1 MEYIRFVLEYE
12 IYKISERSYPSYR
25 LLENPCLLCDG
36 LDPWFRKLGDL
47 LGICDDNYM
56 QGMGGGV
63 FIEKGLDIDSRK
75 RLDKKFTIIVTISVQ
90 SWKLVPGK
98 VVEAACNDYPHSKVY
113 FMMVEKGR
121 AKGGLGKPWAN
132 DEKIQAPHAAWV
144 YQNSV
149 PQAICKNLEAME
161 KSLWVEVD
169 EEKPIEEFNTMA
181 PWILN
186 RSATR

>member
-1 MEYIRFVLEYE
+1 M
-12 IYKISERSYPSYR
+12 
-25 LLENPCLLCDG
+25 
-36 LDPWFRKLGDL
+36 
-47 LGICDDNYM
+47 
-56 QGMGGGV
+56 
-63 FIEKGLDIDSRK
+63 
-75 RLDKKFTIIVTISVQ
+75 DKKFTIIVVISVQ

-98 VVEAACNDYPHSKVY
+98 VVETTCNDYPHSKVY
-113 FMMVEKGR
+113 FMMAEKGR
-121 AKGGLGKPWAN
+121 AKGGLGKLRAN
-132 DEKIQAPHAAWV
+132 HEQIQAPHVAWA

-169 EEKPIEEFNTMA
+169 EEKPIEEFNAMA